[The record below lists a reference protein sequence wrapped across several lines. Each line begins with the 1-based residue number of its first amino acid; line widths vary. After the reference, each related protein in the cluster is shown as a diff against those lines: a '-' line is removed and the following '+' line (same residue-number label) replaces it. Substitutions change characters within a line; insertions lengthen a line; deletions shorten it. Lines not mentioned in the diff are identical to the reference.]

1 MNIQVEKSDIWKI
14 GRGCWGN
21 EGGYLAIDCNVSNV
35 NTDEILL
42 RSILKCFGDDYTVT
56 DTLEYI
62 NENDQDL
69 IDGYMLVT
77 NLPFE
82 MFEEFTIAKTKSN

>member
-1 MNIQVEKSDIWKI
+1 MMNIEVEKSDIWKI
-14 GRGCWGN
+14 GRGCWSN
-21 EGGYLAIDCNVSNV
+21 EGGYLAIDCDVSNV

-56 DTLEYI
+56 DILEYV
-62 NENDQDL
+62 NDEDM

-77 NLPFE
+77 NLSFE
-82 MFEEFTIAKTKSN
+82 KFEEFTRAKT